1 MLGTAGIPLALI
13 AAALTTT
20 MLAAL
25 RARGVASVFLITQ
38 VVFWSLS
45 YLARPLV
52 LLWAQ
57 PEPRFADPMA
67 DSRLAGIGY
76 DRGIAEAL
84 QPAVLGLWVNAVLV
98 VGYAVWSRSRKGATM
113 VRSTSP
119 DLVATLTTVY
129 IVGVLGR
136 AAAYLNGSAG
146 SAGQVRSES
155 PILSL
160 VAALAALG
168 AVGLIIF
175 LRLADR
181 RRTMLAVGGLICVE
195 LLWTAAAESKTPI
208 ISATLA
214 VAVRFGL
221 AGWTRRRLA
230 IVLALAV
237 VGFGAFGWLQGLK
250 QSAART
256 YASTVVDSAYPAATQ
271 PFLPI
276 LRRFDL
282 LSAATDGYY
291 LGGREWLSP
300 GEVLLHGLK
309 SLVPAQLLGSEKFQ
323 AGVSWAKEVSGASVD
338 MTNVSVSLA
347 EGNINE
353 GYVLGGYVGVVVG
366 VLFTFGLLL
375 FAVRA
380 LHARS
385 IVLVVL
391 GLAITASPVLFERGI
406 LGSMELLGK
415 VLQIVVVVWM
425 VDLVVRQFRRRPV
438 GPVGAIPRRQD
449 IGVWAGTRTKGLA
462 MPLTKFLLVLRRRWL
477 TVAATT
483 LVCLAASAVY
493 ASTIPTQYT
502 ATTRLYVS
510 MATGTSVSD
519 AYEGGMAAEQ
529 RIPSYAEVAGGA
541 TVAEGVIRDLG
552 LRMTPGE
559 LEEEIS
565 VDFPPATTLLD
576 ISVTDATP
584 DRAQMLAD
592 GVAAEFR
599 KLVGEMETTV
609 IGAAPAAQA
618 TVVVPARAPT
628 QPTAPHTTR
637 LLLIGLL
644 GGLALGCLAAFAR
657 DRLDGRVRTPER
669 LAELLPVPVLASIP
683 SVEPTATK
691 AVALLRAR
699 LTSAG
704 GGLVPRTLLVTS
716 FSGQSTPSVA
726 VRLSQAL
733 VASGRQV
740 ALVDADTSGDGIS
753 ACLGMASGPGLAD
766 WLRTPQLSLDE
777 LLRTSVEG
785 VGVVPLGD
793 VDERTGDLF
802 DSERFAELL
811 PSLQARFD
819 HVVVATAPAAV
830 EPAALAVSAR
840 CAGVL
845 AVVEL
850 GSTTGEQVRAAAAS
864 LDGPGSALIGAVA
877 VSAPSRQAALPG
889 RESLAA
895 LLRRVGAWSDGRR
908 EQRTEEQRTEE
919 AALPGRE
926 SLAAL
931 LRRVRAW
938 SDGRR
943 EQRTE
948 EPRTEE
954 QRTEEPRTEE
964 PRTEEPR
971 TDEQRT
977 DEPRTEDTEEQRTD
991 EQRVEQQGVEQQPPA
1006 LSSSP
1011 RSPVTAS
1018 STNSN

>member
-1 MLGTAGIPLALI
+1 MLGAPGITLALI
-13 AAALTTT
+13 AAALITTT
-20 MLAAL
+20 LAAL
-25 RARGVASVFLITQ
+25 RARGVASIFFITQ

-57 PEPRFADPMA
+57 PRPRFADPMA
-67 DSRLAGIGY
+67 DPRLAGIGY
-76 DRGIAEAL
+76 DRGIAEVL
-84 QPAVLGLWVNAVLV
+84 QPVVLGLWLNAVLV
-98 VGYAVWSRSRKGATM
+98 LGYAVWSRSRRGATV
-113 VRSTSP
+113 VRSTNS
-119 DLVATLTTVY
+119 DLVATLTAVY
-129 IVGVLGR
+129 LIGLVGR
-136 AAAYLNGSAG
+136 AAAYLSGSAG
-146 SAGQVRSES
+146 SAGQLRSQS

-175 LRLADR
+175 FRPADR
-181 RRTMLAVGGLICVE
+181 RQAILAVGGLICVE

-221 AGWTRRRLA
+221 AGWNRRRLG
-230 IVLALAV
+230 IVLALAA

-250 QSAART
+250 QSAATT
-256 YASTVVDSAYPAATQ
+256 YASTVADSAYPAAIQ

-282 LSAATDGYY
+282 LAAATDGYY

-323 AGVSWAKEVSGASVD
+323 AGVSWAEEVSGASVD
-338 MTNVSVSLA
+338 MSRISVSLA

-391 GLAITASPVLFERGI
+391 GLAVTASPVLFERGI

-415 VLQIVVVVWM
+415 ALQLVVVVWM
-425 VDLVVRQFRRRPV
+425 VDLIVREFRRRPV
-438 GPVGAIPRRQD
+438 DPMGAIPRRQN
-449 IGVWAGTRTKGLA
+449 IGAWAGTRAKGLA

-477 TVAATT
+477 IVAATT

-529 RIPSYAEVAGGA
+529 RIPSYAQVAGGA
-541 TVAEGVIRDLG
+541 TVAEAVIRDLG
-552 LRMTPGE
+552 LRMSPGE
-559 LEEEIS
+559 LEGKIS

-592 GVAAEFR
+592 GVAAQFR
-599 KLVGEMETTV
+599 RLVGEMETTV
-609 IGAAPAAQA
+609 RGAAPAAQA
-618 TVVVPARAPT
+618 TVVAPARTPT

-644 GGLALGCLAAFAR
+644 GGLALGCLAAFVR
-657 DRLDGRVRTPER
+657 DRLDGRVRTSER

-704 GGLVPRTLLVTS
+704 GGLVPRALLVTS

-740 ALVDADTSGDGIS
+740 VLVDADTSGDGVS
-753 ACLGMASGPGLAD
+753 AWLGMASGPGLAD
-766 WLRTPQLSLDE
+766 WMRTSQLSLDE
-777 LLRTSVEG
+777 LVRTSVDG
-785 VGVVPLGD
+785 VGVVPLGA
-793 VDERTGDLF
+793 VDERTGDLL
-802 DSERFAELL
+802 DSERFADLL
-811 PSLQARFD
+811 TSLRARFD
-819 HVVVATAPAAV
+819 HVVVATAPATV
-830 EPAALAVSAR
+830 EPAALTVSAR
-840 CAGVL
+840 CDGIL

-877 VSAPSRQAALPG
+877 VSAPSRQAAPLGWEP
-889 RESLAA
+889 LAA
-895 LLRRVGAWSDGRR
+895 LLRRVGARSDRP
-908 EQRTEEQRTEE
+908 
-919 AALPGRE
+919 PGP
-926 SLAAL
+926 
-931 LRRVRAW
+931 RV
-938 SDGRR
+938 D
-943 EQRTE
+943 
-948 EPRTEE
+948 
-954 QRTEEPRTEE
+954 
-964 PRTEEPR
+964 
-971 TDEQRT
+971 
-977 DEPRTEDTEEQRTD
+977 
-991 EQRVEQQGVEQQPPA
+991 QQPSDQQPSDQQPSAPA
-1006 LSSSP
+1006 SSSP
-1011 RSPVTAS
+1011 RSPVPVS
-1018 STNSN
+1018 STSSN